1 MITFKVK
8 PRQTGAKVMKPDG
21 TLLKPNGEEVE
32 KTIYWVR
39 RLRDGDVVEIDAK
52 GEPKKQGGK

>member
-8 PRQTGAKVMKPDG
+8 PRAGAKVMKQDG
-21 TLLKPNGEEVE
+21 TLLNPNGEEVE

-39 RLRDGDVVEIDAK
+39 RLRDGDVVEINVA
-52 GEPKKQGGK
+52 P

>member
-8 PRQTGAKVMKPDG
+8 PRAGAKVMKQDG
-21 TLLKPNGEEVE
+21 TLLNPNGEEVE

-39 RLRDGDVVEIDAK
+39 RLRDGDEIEAK

>member
-8 PRQTGAKVMKPDG
+8 PRAGAKVMKQDG
-21 TLLKPNGEEVE
+21 TLLNPNGEEVE

-39 RLRDGDVVEIDAK
+39 RLRDSDVVEIDAK
-52 GEPKKQGGK
+52 GETKKQGGK

>member
-8 PRQTGAKVMKPDG
+8 PRAGAKVMKQDG
-21 TLLKPNGEEVE
+21 TLLNPNGEEVE

-39 RLRDGDVVEIDAK
+39 RLRDGDVVEVNAK
-52 GEPKKQGGK
+52 GESKKQGGN

>member
-8 PRQTGAKVMKPDG
+8 PRTGAKVMKQDG
-21 TLLKPNGEEVE
+21 TLLNPNGEEVE

-39 RLRDGDVVEIDAK
+39 RLRDGDVVEIEAK

>member
-8 PRQTGAKVMKPDG
+8 PRAGAKVMKQDG
-21 TLLKPNGEEVE
+21 TLLNPNGEEVE

-39 RLRDGDVVEIDAK
+39 RLRDGDVVEVNAK
-52 GEPKKQGGK
+52 GEAKKQGGN